1 MLESQKSR
9 ILDKFPFF
17 IGGIFLIYLAVL
29 DDSLF
34 NFIINITPQSQFS
47 VALATTIAAGLPMFF
62 AVGFIKKTILRR
74 WQTIYYYEKFLHREI
89 YWILTVM
96 LLTTISCIIVTQEGI
111 HQFNLPVLAA
121 GVLFSVYL
129 AMHSSK
135 INKNNPHP
143 KIF

>member
-1 MLESQKSR
+1 MLESHKSR

-34 NFIINITPQSQFS
+34 NFIINITSQSQFS

-111 HQFNLPVLAA
+111 HQFNLP
-121 GVLFSVYL
+121 Y
-129 AMHSSK
+129 
-135 INKNNPHP
+135 
-143 KIF
+143 

>member
-47 VALATTIAAGLPMFF
+47 VALATTIAAGFF
-62 AVGFIKKTILRR
+62 S
-74 WQTIYYYEKFLHREI
+74 
-89 YWILTVM
+89 
-96 LLTTISCIIVTQEGI
+96 TISVAKVGPEIMQA
-111 HQFNLPVLAA
+111 L
-121 GVLFSVYL
+121 
-129 AMHSSK
+129 
-135 INKNNPHP
+135 
-143 KIF
+143 

>member
-1 MLESQKSR
+1 MLESQKNR

-96 LLTTISCIIVTQEGI
+96 LL
-111 HQFNLPVLAA
+111 L
-121 GVLFSVYL
+121 
-129 AMHSSK
+129 
-135 INKNNPHP
+135 
-143 KIF
+143 